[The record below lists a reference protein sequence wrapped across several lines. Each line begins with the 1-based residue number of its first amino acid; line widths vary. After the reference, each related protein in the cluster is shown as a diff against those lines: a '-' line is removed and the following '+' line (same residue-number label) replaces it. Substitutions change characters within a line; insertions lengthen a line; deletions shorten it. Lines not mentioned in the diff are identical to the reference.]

1 MSSKTKLILIVLAVM
16 LLVLVVVGVAYM
28 TTRKAITGPGGA
40 PSPPPVQEEIATS
53 PKMGR
58 FDLGEFIA
66 TSRDEELHYV
76 KIQVEVG
83 YVGNL
88 EQELEERKAELRDAI
103 TTILM
108 KLNIQRAKEDYIDH
122 FLHKD
127 IEKELNRI
135 LGKSTSESRI
145 IKVFI
150 PTFLI
155 N

>member
-1 MSSKTKLILIVLAVM
+1 LVLLILALG
-16 LLVLVVVGVAYM
+16 VVGIAYI

-40 PSPPPVQEEIATS
+40 PSSPPEQGEITSS

-58 FDLGEFIA
+58 FDLGEFVA
-66 TSRDEELHYV
+66 TSRDEELHYI

-83 YVGNL
+83 YIGNL

-103 TTILM
+103 VTILM
-108 KLNIQRAKEDYIDH
+108 KLTIARAKEDYIDK

-127 IEKELNRI
+127 IETELNRI
-135 LGKSTSESRI
+135 LGKTTSESRI

-150 PTFLI
+150 PVFLL

>member
-1 MSSKTKLILIVLAVM
+1 MSSKTKWIIIVLVI
-16 LLVLVVVGVAYM
+16 LVLALGVVGIAYI

-40 PSPPPVQEEIATS
+40 PSAPPAQGDIASS

-66 TSRDEELHYV
+66 TSRDDELHYI
-76 KIQVEVG
+76 KIQVVVG
-83 YVGNL
+83 YIGNL
-88 EQELEERKAELRDAI
+88 EQELEESKAELRDAI
-103 TTILM
+103 ITILM
-108 KLNIQRAKEDYIDH
+108 KLNIQRAKEDYIDK

-127 IEKELNRI
+127 IETELNRI
-135 LGKSTSESRI
+135 LGKTTSESRI
-145 IKVFI
+145 IRVFI

>member
-1 MSSKTKLILIVLAVM
+1 MSSKTKLIIA
-16 LLVLVVVGVAYM
+16 LLVLLVMALGVVGVAYV
-28 TTRKAITGPGGA
+28 TTKKAITGPGGA
-40 PSPPPVQEEIATS
+40 PSAPPAQGEISSS

-58 FDLGEFIA
+58 FDLGEFVA
-66 TSRDEELHYV
+66 TSRDEELHYI

-83 YVGNL
+83 YIGNL

-122 FLHKD
+122 FMHKD
-127 IEKELNRI
+127 IETELNRI
-135 LGKSTSESRI
+135 LGKTTSESRI

-150 PTFLI
+150 PVFLI